1 MKEVIT
7 ILQLTQ
13 KGAVITHFM
22 KGIICVLV
30 KFIQAKIIEH
40 LKQNIPK
47 ISTLLHTV
55 DKKYAEYTYW
65 NVAVKMGK

>member
-30 KFIQAKIIEH
+30 KFI
-40 LKQNIPK
+40 
-47 ISTLLHTV
+47 
-55 DKKYAEYTYW
+55 
-65 NVAVKMGK
+65 